1 MFRFLFLFLLL
12 PFATPFY
19 SNILKHN
26 YENFFKEKI
35 DYDPI
40 SENIKFSSPIH
51 PVINGKEPYKVFF
64 NSLQF
69 ISKRTLHV
77 TYVEVLHTK
86 ETIDNV
92 EIVWQFKGL
101 SKAIIP
107 IMIKG
112 ASFYTKDENGMLDS
126 HNITMNINPDLSF
139 YKKEKVNDIIIH
151 YMNPSVSFF
160 SHNHNCTIQKCLEKL
175 FKDNDDNN
183 NYPHPWLKRPIR
195 VRVGQ

>member
-12 PFATPFY
+12 PFVTPFY

-35 DYDPI
+35 DFDPI
-40 SENIKFSSPIH
+40 SENIQLYSPFSPI
-51 PVINGKEPYKVFF
+51 IRGKEQYKIFF
-64 NSLQF
+64 NTLQF
-69 ISKRTLHV
+69 ISNKALLV
-77 TYVEVLHTK
+77 KNVEVIHTK
-86 ETIDNV
+86 ETIEMF
-92 EIVWQFKGL
+92 EIVWQFQGL

-107 IMIKG
+107 VTIKG
-112 ASFYTKDENGMLDS
+112 ASFYTKDNNGMLNS

-139 YKKEKVNDIIIH
+139 YKKEKVNDIIID

-160 SHNHNCTIQKCLEKL
+160 SHNCTIQKCLDKI

-183 NYPHPWLKRPIR
+183 NYPHPLLKRPIR
-195 VRVGQ
+195 VRVDE